1 MSAWRKPWWPVA
13 ALSGTVAAV
22 LISAVPPTAPP
33 ARAADRTTAPVPARY
48 AHQQLHW
55 QPCAAKPSLECARM
69 TVPRDWHHPGTG
81 ADLTIGV
88 SRHRATGPAR
98 RRGVLMMAAGGPG
111 ASGLTRPA
119 DFVARSPSVGAAYDV
134 VGFDQRGVGSSTP
147 AQCQTDAEFR
157 EFYAHDFR
165 DRSPA
170 ALRGVLARSRQL
182 VAGCLRHS
190 GDLVRRLTTDQAVR
204 DMDLFRALL
213 GVRKISYYGPS
224 YATWLGAYY
233 ATEFPQRIER
243 AVLDSNEDFS
253 GTWQHAQGG
262 LPKSFQ
268 RRFEQDFL
276 PWIARYDTTYHYG
289 RTAAAAKAR
298 WEARRRALHERPLTV
313 GTLTIGPNQLDNL
326 TIQSMYNARQ
336 FPQLA
341 AALRALDHWPSTTP
355 AERTRVAKL
364 FASYLSPGFAA
375 VYSSVTCNDTP
386 WRGDLD
392 YWLDR
397 SAKDAAAYPLVG
409 ARELAYAATC
419 AAWPVSD
426 APHVHVTGRG
436 LPTTLML
443 NSVRDP
449 ATYYEGARAAHRAL
463 RGSRL
468 VTVTGGG
475 DHGQYQ
481 NGNACVDGIV
491 NAYLL
496 GETAPDHDVT
506 CAADP
511 LPVPAGRVAPSHA
524 RRTRSSV
531 LRSAAVPAIFSWTPS
546 VRPAARPGAL

>member
-1 MSAWRKPWWPVA
+1 MSAFRKPRWPVA

-22 LISAVPPTAPP
+22 LMSAVLPTAPP
-33 ARAADRTTAPVPARY
+33 ARAAAASGPSVPARY
-48 AHQQLHW
+48 VHQHLNW

-81 ADLTIGV
+81 ADLAVEV
-88 SRHRATGPAR
+88 SRHRAADPAR

-119 DFVARSPSVGAAYDV
+119 DFAERSPAVGAVYDV

-147 AQCQTDAEFR
+147 AQCQTDAEFQD
-157 EFYAHDFR
+157 FYAHDFR

-170 ALRGVLARSRQL
+170 ALRGVLDRSRRL
-182 VAGCLRHS
+182 VAGCLRRS
-190 GDLVRRLTTDQAVR
+190 GDLVPWLTTDQAVR

-233 ATEFPQRIER
+233 ATEFPGRIER
-243 AVLDSNEDFS
+243 AVLDSNLDFS
-253 GTWQHAQGG
+253 GTWQEAEGG
-262 LPKSFQ
+262 QPRSFQ
-268 RRFEQDFL
+268 RRFEQGFL
-276 PWIARYDTTYHYG
+276 PWIARNDATYHYG
-289 RTAAAAKAR
+289 RTAEEAKAR
-298 WEARRRALHERPLTV
+298 WEARRRALRDHPLTV
-313 GTLTIGPNQLDNL
+313 GALTIGPNQLDNA
-326 TIQSMYNARQ
+326 TIQNIYNAHRQ

-341 AALRALDHWPSTTP
+341 SALSSLDHWPSATP
-355 AERTRVAKL
+355 AERALVVKL
-364 FASYLSPGFAA
+364 FEHYLSPGFAA
-375 VYSSVTCNDTP
+375 AFFSVTCNDTP
-386 WRGDLD
+386 WRRDLG

-397 SAKDAAAYPLVG
+397 SAKHTAAHPLVG

-419 AAWPVSD
+419 AAWPASA
-426 APHVHVTGRG
+426 APRVRVTGRG

-443 NSVRDP
+443 NSVHDP
-449 ATYYEGARAAHRAL
+449 ATYYEGARKAHRAL

-491 NAYLL
+491 DAYLL
-496 GETAPDHDVT
+496 GGAAPDRDVS
-506 CAADP
+506 CAAGP
-511 LPVPAGRVAPSHA
+511 PPVPSG
-524 RRTRSSV
+524 
-531 LRSAAVPAIFSWTPS
+531 
-546 VRPAARPGAL
+546 GG

>member
-1 MSAWRKPWWPVA
+1 MSAFRKTRWPVA
-13 ALSGTVAAV
+13 ALSGAVAAV
-22 LISAVPPTAPP
+22 LMSAVLPAAPP
-33 ARAADRTTAPVPARY
+33 ARAADPSGPSVPARY
-48 AHQQLHW
+48 VQQHLNW

-81 ADLTIGV
+81 ADLTVEV
-88 SRHRATGPAR
+88 SRHRAADPAR

-119 DFVARSPSVGAAYDV
+119 DFAARSPAVGAGYDV
-134 VGFDQRGVGSSTP
+134 VGFDQRGVGRSTP
-147 AQCQTDAEFR
+147 AQCQTDAEF
-157 EFYAHDFR
+157 EDFYAHDFR

-170 ALRGVLARSRQL
+170 ALRGVLDRSRRL

-190 GDLVRRLTTDQAVR
+190 GDLVPWLTTDQAVR

-233 ATEFPQRIER
+233 ATVFPGRIER
-243 AVLDSNEDFS
+243 AVLDSNLDFS
-253 GTWQHAQGG
+253 GTWQEAEGG
-262 LPKSFQ
+262 QPRSFQ

-276 PWIARYDTTYHYG
+276 PWIARNDATYHYG
-289 RTAAAAKAR
+289 HTAAEAKAR
-298 WEARRRALHERPLTV
+298 WEARRRALRAHPLTV
-313 GTLTIGPNQLDNL
+313 GALTIGPNQLDNA
-326 TIQSMYNARQ
+326 TIQNIYNAHRQ

-341 AALRALDHWPSTTP
+341 SALSTLDHWPSATP
-355 AERTRVAKL
+355 AERTLVAKL
-364 FASYLSPGFAA
+364 FEHYLSPGFAA
-375 VYSSVTCNDTP
+375 AFFSVTCNDTP
-386 WRGDLD
+386 WRRDIG

-397 SAKDAAAYPLVG
+397 SAKDTAAHPLVG

-419 AAWPVSD
+419 AAWPVPA
-426 APHVHVTGRG
+426 APRVRVTGRG

-443 NSVRDP
+443 NSVHDP

-491 NAYLL
+491 DAYLL
-496 GETAPDHDVT
+496 GGAAPDRDVS
-506 CAADP
+506 CVAGP
-511 LPVPAGRVAPSHA
+511 PPVPSGR
-524 RRTRSSV
+524 
-531 LRSAAVPAIFSWTPS
+531 
-546 VRPAARPGAL
+546 G